1 MNPTTLVKSPRR
13 KTGDTYAFPDIGT
26 PAWREIYHPA
36 GMATFPAGLFGDCRE
51 RCTTCSERTAC
62 EEER

>member
-26 PAWREIYHPA
+26 PAWREIYTIVPQIAAEFIMAMMEA
-36 GMATFPAGLFGDCRE
+36 GVAQ
-51 RCTTCSERTAC
+51 
-62 EEER
+62 